1 MTNLIIA
8 NVETLS
14 HDDGYSHSFSSDGHQ
29 FRGLAPWPPISGF
42 CIRKTPEAVR
52 TDCNRLMVLAGM
64 NDVTPEKKD
73 AAMWR
78 VEEGPQ
84 IFR

>member
-1 MTNLIIA
+1 MTA
-8 NVETLS
+8 TLTAFLQTVIS
-14 HDDGYSHSFSSDGHQ
+14 LGG
-29 FRGLAPWPPISGF
+29 WPLDPLSGF

-73 AAMWR
+73 AAM
-78 VEEGPQ
+78 
-84 IFR
+84 